1 VEKRRWISNQL
12 MFWESD
18 EWNQA
23 YLACSQADP
32 GFGTLSGTEQVTC
45 MIGWLMNSYPVP
57 RELLEERK
65 RKVRA

>member
-1 VEKRRWISNQL
+1 MEGATPVEQRRWISNQL

-18 EWNQA
+18 KWDQA
-23 YLACSQADP
+23 YL

-65 RKVRA
+65 RRVRA